1 MRRFI
6 LLAVLIL
13 MVGAVVPAA
22 LADEGDEEGVS
33 ELSAAQ
39 QLKVDILADY
49 FAPGFA
55 EDPEDEEAVE
65 ETRSALEEHVVGLR
79 TGDPTVGWGAMFK
92 LMAFAD
98 AKGLT
103 VEELLAAVPIV
114 DGEYE
119 FSFGQM
125 RKSLSD
131 DELDHL
137 GDGARNFGQLMRA
150 EKSGKPAKTKNK
162 DG

>member
-1 MRRFI
+1 MRRFAY
-6 LLAVLIL
+6 LGVLALI
-13 MVGAVVPAA
+13 VGAVIPAA
-22 LADEGDEEGVS
+22 LADEGDDEAS
-33 ELSAAQ
+33 PELSAAQ
-39 QLKVDILADY
+39 QLKVELIADY

-65 ETRSALEEHVVGLR
+65 ETRSSLEEHVVGLR

-98 AKGLT
+98 AMGMT
-103 VEELLAAVPIV
+103 VDELLATVPIV

-150 EKSGKPAKTKNK
+150 EKSGKPAKTKNR
-162 DG
+162 DR